1 MTSLLR
7 QNDFATSFWRNNGVI
22 IASYARWEVNI
33 QSGNELLPLGDKLI
47 DPLLTQISV
56 VNRPQWVND
65 MQPIHVTLSFCP

>member
-22 IASYARWEVNI
+22 ITSYARWEVNI
-33 QSGNELLPLGDKLI
+33 QLGNELLPLGDKLI

-65 MQPIHVTLSFCP
+65 MQPIHVTLWFCP